1 MAGDVTSDVFAIDA
15 SKAGAAWAQSR
26 AIFSLVR
33 DERHIPHVLRGAIF
47 SLAAL
52 VSACVF
58 GAWSDFFA
66 RDIDA

>member
-1 MAGDVTSDVFAIDA
+1 MAGDVTSELFAIDA

-33 DERHIPHVLRGAIF
+33 DERHIPHVLRGATF

-52 VSACVF
+52 VSACAF
-58 GAWSDFFA
+58 GVRSDLSA
-66 RDIDA
+66 SDIDE